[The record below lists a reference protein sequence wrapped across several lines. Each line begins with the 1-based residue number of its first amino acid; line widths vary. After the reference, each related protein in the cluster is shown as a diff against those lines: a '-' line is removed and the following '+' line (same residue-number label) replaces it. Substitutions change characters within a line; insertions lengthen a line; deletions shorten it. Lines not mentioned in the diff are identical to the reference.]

1 MSLGNIGGQTAPT
14 SWLNKGWS
22 SLRDSAHSAITHFKH
37 DEEAPETSDVSEA
50 PAIGS
55 WGILAADLIEH
66 NDTVEAVFE
75 IPGMS
80 KEDLNIEI
88 HGGQIVVSGEKRM
101 SSSREKGGVLITE
114 RAFGFFRRSL
124 PVPGGVDP
132 EQASASY
139 ADGVLIISMPKG
151 STPVRANVPIH

>member
-1 MSLGNIGGQTAPT
+1 MSLGNIGGQTAPM

-37 DEEAPETSDVSEA
+37 DEEA

>member
-1 MSLGNIGGQTAPT
+1 MSLGNIGGQTAPM

-22 SLRDSAHSAITHFKH
+22 SLRDSAHSAITHFK
-37 DEEAPETSDVSEA
+37 
-50 PAIGS
+50 
-55 WGILAADLIEH
+55 H